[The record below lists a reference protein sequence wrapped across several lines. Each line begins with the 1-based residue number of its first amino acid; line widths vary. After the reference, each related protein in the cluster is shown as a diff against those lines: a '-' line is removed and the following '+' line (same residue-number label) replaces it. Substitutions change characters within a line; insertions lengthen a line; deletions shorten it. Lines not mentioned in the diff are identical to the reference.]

1 MASDLSSFALTT
13 TSSIALLTPAKSHPE
28 VAIQAVAARDRAK
41 PEKFANSNNIPEAK
55 GWYQGILESRRQ
67 RLTYTKLELLDDPNI
82 DAIYAPLPNS
92 HHYELA
98 LRCIRVGKHLLL
110 GKPSMS
116 NGAEAERF
124 FNLPQLSQPGA
135 SVLLDALHI
144 V

>member
-28 VAIQAVAARDRAK
+28 VAIQAVAALDREK
-41 PEKFANSNNIPEAK
+41 TEKFANSNDIPEAK
-55 GWYQGILESRRQ
+55 GWYQGILEFRRR
-67 RLTYTKLELLDDPNI
+67 RLTPNQNLLDDPNI